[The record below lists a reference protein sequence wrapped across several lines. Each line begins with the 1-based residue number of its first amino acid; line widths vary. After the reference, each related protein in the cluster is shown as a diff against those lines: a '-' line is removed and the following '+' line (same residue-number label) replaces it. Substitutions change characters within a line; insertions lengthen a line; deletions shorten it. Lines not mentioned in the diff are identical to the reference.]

1 LEPPNQLSSGRLY
14 ERFYFQN
21 KPNAEGTGG
30 TGNTTSPAAQL
41 SERLYS
47 DGDVEKSV
55 LTIIG
60 DPDWLQQTEAFYN
73 LEVDLKPFMPDG
85 SVNTD
90 ASEVLYEV
98 RFNPVADYNIT
109 TGLAEVNANNTAYS
123 QATGEN
129 NLASQS
135 IVYAAQ
141 TVTSNFKGG
150 RFTQRIAGTL
160 RPLIDPVDITASLRG
175 SRDFD
180 TTDESAV
187 ETNSAARNATGTLEA
202 APYTDPQSI
211 IDFSASGTPGN
222 PSGIGFGQ
230 ASTPVAKPGTRVV
243 SDDAAEEISPFQVGA

>member
-1 LEPPNQLSSGRLY
+1 
-14 ERFYFQN
+14 
-21 KPNAEGTGG
+21 
-30 TGNTTSPAAQL
+30 
-41 SERLYS
+41 LYS

-175 SRDFD
+175 
-180 TTDESAV
+180 TAV
-187 ETNSAARNATGTLEA
+187 ETNPAARNATGTLEA

-243 SDDAAEEISPFQVGA
+243 SDDAAEEISPFQVGP

>member
-1 LEPPNQLSSGRLY
+1 LY

-41 SERLYS
+41 SERLYR

-90 ASEVLYEV
+90 ASEVLYEI
-98 RFNPVADYNIT
+98 RFNPVSDYNIS
-109 TGLAEVNANNTAYS
+109 TGLAEVNASNTAYS
-123 QATGEN
+123 QATGEA

-141 TVTSNFKGG
+141 TVTSNFRGG

-160 RPLIDPVDITASLRG
+160 RPLIDPVDITAALRAQTAPVA
-175 SRDFD
+175 D
-180 TTDESAV
+180 TDPV
-187 ETNSAARNATGTLEA
+187 NTNRAARQATNTIEA
-202 APYTDPQSI
+202 PPYTDPE
-211 IDFSASGTPGN
+211 DVVNFAASGLPGS
-222 PSGIGFGQ
+222 PTGIGFGQ
-230 ASTPVAKPGTRVV
+230 ASNPVAKPGTTVV
-243 SDDAAEEISPFQVGA
+243 NDDAASEISPLQAGA

>member
-1 LEPPNQLSSGRLY
+1 
-14 ERFYFQN
+14 
-21 KPNAEGTGG
+21 
-30 TGNTTSPAAQL
+30 
-41 SERLYS
+41 
-47 DGDVEKSV
+47 
-55 LTIIG
+55 
-60 DPDWLQQTEAFYN
+60 
-73 LEVDLKPFMPDG
+73 MPDG

-160 RPLIDPVDITASLRG
+160 RPLIDPVDITRSV
-175 SRDFD
+175 S
-180 TTDESAV
+180 
-187 ETNSAARNATGTLEA
+187 NNATDRGAKEATDTLA
-202 APYTDPQSI
+202 ALPYTDPQSI

-222 PSGIGFGQ
+222 PSGIGFGP

>member
-1 LEPPNQLSSGRLY
+1 M
-14 ERFYFQN
+14 
-21 KPNAEGTGG
+21 
-30 TGNTTSPAAQL
+30 
-41 SERLYS
+41 
-47 DGDVEKSV
+47 

-180 TTDESAV
+180 TTDQSDA
-187 ETNSAARNATGTLEA
+187 ETNRLLNANERAARNATSTLEA
-202 APYTDPQSI
+202 VPYTDPESI
-211 IDFSASGTPGN
+211 INFAASGTPGN